1 MSKIRQILPL
11 STEASDQEII
21 DGVSKGDSRAI
32 NKIYKSYFPSVS
44 HMIINNNGSEDEAKD
59 IFQEAVMVLYDKI
72 TQQKFELSSKLGTF
86 LYAVCRRL
94 WLKQLTR
101 KGNTA
106 NTSDISD
113 FEDIL
118 HVEED
123 IEKHDEI
130 ESKFEQMNIALS
142 ELGEPCQTLLKDFY
156 IANMSM
162 QDIRDKFGYTNTDNA
177 KTQKYKCL
185 QRLKKIF
192 FNSTLEK

>member
-1 MSKIRQILPL
+1 MSKIKQILP
-11 STEASDQEII
+11 TEISDQEII
-21 DGVSKGDSRAI
+21 DGISKGNSKAI
-32 NKIYKSYFPSVS
+32 NRIYKSYFPSIS

-72 TQQKFELSSKLGTF
+72 TQQKFELNSKLGTF

-101 KGNTA
+101 KGNMA
-106 NTSDISD
+106 KTSDISD

-118 HVEED
+118 KVEED
-123 IEKHDEI
+123 IGAHDEMEI
-130 ESKFEQMNIALS
+130 RFEKMNAALAQ
-142 ELGEPCQTLLKDFY
+142 LGEPCRTLLKDFY
-156 IANMSM
+156 IMDMSM

-192 FNSTLEK
+192 FNSTLEQ

>member
-1 MSKIRQILPL
+1 MSKIKQILP
-11 STEASDQEII
+11 TEISDQEII
-21 DGVSKGDSRAI
+21 DGVSKGDSKAI
-32 NKIYKSYFPSVS
+32 NRIYKSYFPSIS
-44 HMIINNNGSEDEAKD
+44 RMIVNNNGSEDEAKD

-86 LYAVCRRL
+86 LYAVSRRL

-101 KGNTA
+101 KGSVASTA
-106 NTSDISD
+106 DISD
-113 FEDIL
+113 FEDL
-118 HVEED
+118 LRVEDDLER
-123 IEKHDEI
+123 HDEI
-130 ESKFEQMNIALS
+130 EQRFDHMNIALS
-142 ELGEPCQTLLKDFY
+142 QLGEPCQTLLKDFY

-192 FNSTLEK
+192 FNSSLEK

>member
-1 MSKIRQILPL
+1 MSKIKQILP
-11 STEASDQEII
+11 TEISDQEII
-21 DGVSKGDSRAI
+21 EGVSKGDSRAI
-32 NKIYKSYFPSVS
+32 NRIYKSYFPSIS
-44 HMIINNNGSEDEAKD
+44 RMIVNNNGSEDEAKD

-86 LYAVCRRL
+86 LYAVSRRL

-101 KGNTA
+101 KGSVASTA
-106 NTSDISD
+106 DISD
-113 FEDIL
+113 FEDL
-118 HVEED
+118 LRVEDDLER
-123 IEKHDEI
+123 HDEI
-130 ESKFEQMNIALS
+130 EQRFDHMNIALS
-142 ELGEPCQTLLKDFY
+142 QLGEPCQTLLKDFY

-192 FNSTLEK
+192 FNSSLEK

>member
-1 MSKIRQILPL
+1 MSKIKQILP
-11 STEASDQEII
+11 TEISDQEIVY
-21 DGVSKGDSRAI
+21 GVSKGDSKAI
-32 NKIYKSYFPSVS
+32 NRIYKSYFPSIS
-44 HMIINNNGSEDEAKD
+44 RMIVNNNGSEDEAKD

-86 LYAVCRRL
+86 LYAVSRRL

-101 KGNTA
+101 KGSVASTA
-106 NTSDISD
+106 DISD
-113 FEDIL
+113 FEDL
-118 HVEED
+118 LRVEDDLER
-123 IEKHDEI
+123 HDEI
-130 ESKFEQMNIALS
+130 EQRFDQMNIALS
-142 ELGEPCQTLLKDFY
+142 QLGEPCQTLLKDFY

-192 FNSTLEK
+192 FNSSLEK

>member
-1 MSKIRQILPL
+1 MSKIKQILP
-11 STEASDQEII
+11 TEISDQEII
-21 DGVSKGDSRAI
+21 DGVSKGDSKAI
-32 NKIYKSYFPSVS
+32 NRIYKSYFPSIS
-44 HMIINNNGSEDEAKD
+44 RMIVNNNGSEDEAKD

-86 LYAVCRRL
+86 LYAVSRRL

-101 KGNTA
+101 KGSVASTA
-106 NTSDISD
+106 DISD
-113 FEDIL
+113 FEDL
-118 HVEED
+118 LRVEDDLER
-123 IEKHDEI
+123 HDEI
-130 ESKFEQMNIALS
+130 EQRFDQMNIALS
-142 ELGEPCQTLLKDFY
+142 QLGEPCQTLLKDFY

-192 FNSTLEK
+192 FNSSLEK

>member
-1 MSKIRQILPL
+1 
-11 STEASDQEII
+11 
-21 DGVSKGDSRAI
+21 
-32 NKIYKSYFPSVS
+32 
-44 HMIINNNGSEDEAKD
+44 MIVNNNGSEDEAKD

-86 LYAVCRRL
+86 LYAVSRRL

-101 KGNTA
+101 KGSVASTA
-106 NTSDISD
+106 DISD
-113 FEDIL
+113 FEDL
-118 HVEED
+118 LRVEDDLER
-123 IEKHDEI
+123 HDEI
-130 ESKFEQMNIALS
+130 EQRFDHMNIALS
-142 ELGEPCQTLLKDFY
+142 QLGEPCQTLLKDFY

-192 FNSTLEK
+192 FNSSLEK